1 MRKIAIVKT
10 GYGGTYNAYTKV
22 IESITDW
29 KEVTEE
35 DFNLLSRYASRKDMV
50 VLEFFATEKIP
61 SLIEEFVVIA
71 KKDEAELDKQ
81 KALAEK
87 ARRERAMKKR
97 AKTEKQERELLV
109 QLQQKFKE

>member
-1 MRKIAIVKT
+1 MRKIAIIKT
-10 GYGGTYNAYTKV
+10 GWYDDYSKV

-35 DFNLLSRYASRKDMV
+35 DFTLLNRYTSKKDMV

-71 KKDEAELDKQ
+71 KKEQAELDKQ

-87 ARRERAMKKR
+87 VKHERALKKR